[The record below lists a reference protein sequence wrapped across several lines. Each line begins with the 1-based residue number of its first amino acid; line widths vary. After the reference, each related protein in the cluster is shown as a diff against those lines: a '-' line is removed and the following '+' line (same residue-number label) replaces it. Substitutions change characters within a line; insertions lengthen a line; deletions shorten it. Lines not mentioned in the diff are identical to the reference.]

1 MPETNEQNPDKTAA
15 KPVSKRRA
23 MSKEDRREQLIKAT
37 IKCIAKKGLSGTTM
51 ADVTGEA
58 GLSLGIVNLHFQSKE
73 KLLIETLRH
82 VTDEYNE
89 GQARIM
95 SSHGSTADKIQ
106 ALIDFD
112 FSAKICQKNKLA
124 VWFAFWGETKSR
136 PTYQAI
142 CSQSDIETE
151 TAITELYQTAIKEG
165 RYQHVDVDL
174 VSTGYT
180 ALVDGLW
187 LDLLL
192 TPKLLSRDK
201 AKLIAINYLSS
212 FFPKHF

>member
-1 MPETNEQNPDKTAA
+1 MQDAENTAVTKAA
-15 KPVSKRRA
+15 KPATKRRA
-23 MSKEDRREQLIKAT
+23 MSKEDRRVQLIKAT
-37 IKCIAKKGLSGTTM
+37 IKCIAQKGLSGTTM

-89 GQARIM
+89 GQALIM
-95 SSHGSTADKIQ
+95 ASPDNTAEKIQ
-106 ALIDFD
+106 ALVDFD

-136 PTYQAI
+136 PTYQSI
-142 CSQSDIETE
+142 CAGSDIETE
-151 TAITELYQTAIKEG
+151 SAITELYQQAISEQNYTG
-165 RYQHVDVDL
+165 VDVEL
-174 VSTGYT
+174 VSIGYT

-192 TPKLLSRDK
+192 TPTLLSRDK

>member
-1 MPETNEQNPDKTAA
+1 MQETENTHHSKVA
-15 KPVSKRRA
+15 KPATKRRA
-23 MSKEDRREQLIKAT
+23 MSKKDRREQLIKAT
-37 IKCIAKKGLSGTTM
+37 IKCIANKGLSGTTM

-89 GQARIM
+89 GQQRIIA
-95 SSHGSTADKIQ
+95 SNASTAEKIQ
-106 ALIDFD
+106 ALVDFD

-151 TAITELYQTAIKEG
+151 TAISKLYEQAIIEQGYTE
-165 RYQHVDVDL
+165 VDVDL

-180 ALVDGLW
+180 ALCSGLW

-192 TPKLLSRDK
+192 TPALLSRDK
-201 AKLIAINYLSS
+201 AKLISINYLSS